1 MGGRNVI
8 IDRTADFCELNSRQ
22 LGNGADFNGVSL
34 LVNLIL
40 GPDEFVRML
49 TDLLWFNG
57 RLDGDSK
64 APDTLLDLVRE
75 LQQPALAVVLVGFS
89 TGYSTI
95 HNDASTVWLR
105 IYKRVTYMDNED
117 ACLLGFIYVG
127 NARNGVCSRGRK
139 ALDGSGSGSGS

>member
-8 IDRTADFCELNSRQ
+8 IDRTADFRELNSRQ

-34 LVNLIL
+34 LIKLIL
-40 GPDEFVRML
+40 RPDEFVRML

-57 RLDGDSK
+57 LLDGDSK

-75 LQQPALAVVLVGFS
+75 LQQSALAVVLVGFS

-95 HNDASTVWLR
+95 HSDASTIWLR
-105 IYKRVTYMDNED
+105 IYERITYMDNEG
-117 ACLLGFIYVG
+117 ACLGRSIHVG

-139 ALDGSGSGSGS
+139 ALGGSGSGS

>member
-8 IDRTADFCELNSRQ
+8 IDRTAYFCELNSRQ

-34 LVNLIL
+34 LVDLIL

-57 RLDGDSK
+57 LLDGDSK

-75 LQQPALAVVLVGFS
+75 LQESALAVVLIGFS
-89 TGYSTI
+89 TGYSSI
-95 HNDASTVWLR
+95 HNDASTIWLR
-105 IYKRVTYMDNED
+105 IYERITYMGNED
-117 ACLLGFIYVG
+117 ACLGRSTHVG
-127 NARNGVCSRGRK
+127 NARSGVCSRGRK
-139 ALDGSGSGSGS
+139 ALGGSGSGS